1 MFGKA
6 VSYGL
11 LRDFAAQQR
20 WVLVNEAVSE
30 DQRWILS
37 TMQKHGQELIT
48 LLWRI
53 LGNEQD
59 VCDAYQDTFL
69 QLAHYEGGQKPKHVK
84 AYIFR
89 TANNAAISMLRRRV
103 ADRRRMSTLQQNL
116 KSQISNY
123 KLQAATGGFPY
134 PALPGS
140 PAKELDSKYL
150 QETLRGCIAQLPE
163 HLRNVITL
171 RDLAELSY
179 AQIAGI
185 LGISAATARVYRC
198 KALQILTVL
207 MGREEEK

>member
-1 MFGKA
+1 MLMFGKT

-11 LRDFAAQQR
+11 LWDFA
-20 WVLVNEAVSE
+20 VSEAVSE

-37 TMQKHGQELIT
+37 TMQKHGQELIN

-89 TANNAAISMLRRRV
+89 TANNAAISMLRRRI
-103 ADRRRMSTLQQNL
+103 ADRRKVSTAIVTG
-116 KSQISNY
+116 KH
-123 KLQAATGGFPY
+123 AAEWRSGEYRPL
-134 PALPGS
+134 AGS

-150 QETLRGCIAQLPE
+150 QEILRGCIAQLPE
-163 HLRNVITL
+163 HLET
-171 RDLAELSY
+171 S
-179 AQIAGI
+179 
-185 LGISAATARVYRC
+185 
-198 KALQILTVL
+198 
-207 MGREEEK
+207 

>member
-1 MFGKA
+1 MFGKTI
-6 VSYGL
+6 SCGL
-11 LRDFAAQQR
+11 LRDFTAQQR
-20 WVLVNEAVSE
+20 WVLINEAVSE

-89 TANNAAISMLRRRV
+89 TANNVAISMLRRRI
-103 ADRRRMSTLQQNL
+103 AQRRRMSTALKLKTQNSKL
-116 KSQISNY
+116 KTID
-123 KLQAATGGFPY
+123 T
-134 PALPGS
+134 S

-179 AQIAGI
+179 AQIGGI

-198 KALQILTVL
+198 KALQILTIL